1 MIEMARFNNGLI
13 YTDEKCIACNKC
25 ISLCNI
31 SGANI
36 SVFKNGKSSV
46 QIDPVKCNHC
56 GKCIKTCNRDA
67 RHYIDDDE
75 DFFKALENGEK
86 ISAVISPSFYMIY
99 GDDANKILGYL
110 KKLGLDK
117 IYISSYGA
125 EISLWAT
132 IDYIKKGKDI
142 PAVDRA
148 FISPNCPALVNNIE
162 LFYPYLRKKLIPV
175 HSPMM
180 CTTIYAKKYLNDTN
194 KFAYI
199 GPCIAAKDEIISKST
214 DNLIQYNVTFEHMM
228 NHIDRLNFNIER
240 FEGLNAEPDL
250 ITSGIG
256 AVTTLPGSVKDLL
269 SQLLPYGEYLQELT
283 GLSPNTFQMLGL
295 SMSEQYMDDQPLY
308 SEVIA
313 CVNGCYECAGVD
325 KKYYKPSQI
334 VSNINRLHK
343 ETKSVFDR
351 SNSWEKNQQILNELF
366 KNLNVD
372 DFKRT
377 YVNRYKQPFTIP
389 KNVLNEIFNAML
401 KNTEDKRT
409 INCGQC
415 GYKSCKEMASAIAC
429 GYNKKENCIH
439 YMQDE
444 MEYRLRMD
452 MLTSIPNRP
461 TFIAEATKLLQAN
474 PTQSFFL
481 CSGDINRFKVI
492 NDLYGSSTG
501 DSVLRIIAAQL
512 KEIAGERGLCARLG
526 GGSFILFMENTPE
539 NLQKFRNLKYFDC
552 SNLGIKIPVT
562 MRFGITY
569 SLSPDEDLMYLLGCA
584 TIAMDK
590 QVSSIQ
596 NTFTVFTKEYRDR
609 MLQEAEITAQ
619 MQSALDN
626 DEFIMYF
633 QPQYSSS
640 SFKIIGAEA
649 LCRWKKPD
657 GTILLP
663 SVFIPVAEK
672 NGFIRVL
679 DKIIWQKTFSII
691 RHWIDTGIPV
701 VPISINISR
710 VSLESDALIYS
721 IKRLTDE
728 YKIPT
733 EYIHFEI
740 TESAYISDSN
750 EIIDRINKIKDLGYK
765 IAMDDFGSGY
775 SSLNTLK
782 DISIDIL
789 KLDMG
794 FIRDESNMDKGGN
807 IVSSIIR
814 MAHSLDLVTVA
825 EGVESN
831 EKVSFLKGIGCDIL
845 QGFYFS
851 RPVNPKQFVSLV
863 EASGTS
869 KIEANHKQ
877 STFFD
882 FKNFFN
888 PDSNESIMFEQF
900 TGPAAI
906 LEFNETTDSVELLRC
921 NQKCLRLFGLE
932 NKDNKD
938 VRKYLKRFFDR
949 DTNNVYKS
957 TLRMAA
963 VSKKEE
969 FCVTQ
974 NKKYPENSVLWIKSI
989 IWKIGNNDA
998 SHLLYVLL
1006 SDVTDEKISE
1016 GTLGITSNQLK
1027 QEAESN
1033 EIGQLICLV
1042 KFDQKHILKQ
1052 KFELRIIKVN
1062 KEFSH
1067 FTGYTEE
1074 EVLGWGEKELYGM
1087 LHPKDKAKVFKNAAE
1102 HVLSNPDVPFTCEF
1116 RSRFKNKE
1124 YHKIS
1129 LIINSTKQADN
1140 SYLLV
1145 MNLIRLDD

>member
-1 MIEMARFNNGLI
+1 MARFNNGLI
-13 YTDEKCIACNKC
+13 YTDDKCIACNKC

-31 SGANI
+31 IGANI

-46 QIDPVKCNHC
+46 LVDPVKCNHC
-56 GKCIKTCNRDA
+56 GKCIKSCVREA
-67 RHYIDDDE
+67 RHFIDDDS
-75 DFFKALENGEK
+75 DFFRALESGEK
-86 ISAVISPSFYMIY
+86 ISAIISPSFYMVY
-99 GDDANKILGYL
+99 GDDSNKILGYL
-110 KKLGLDK
+110 KQQGLDK

-132 IDYIKKGKDI
+132 IDYIKKAQKL
-142 PAVDRA
+142 PPVERA

-162 LFYPYLRKKLIPV
+162 LFYPYLRNKLIPV

-180 CTTIYAKKYLNDTN
+180 CTAIYAKKYLKDTN
-194 KFAYI
+194 KFVYI
-199 GPCIAAKDEIISKST
+199 GPCIAAKDEILSKST
-214 DNLIQYNVTFEHMM
+214 NNYIDYNLTFEHMM
-228 NHIDRLNFNIER
+228 NYIDRLNFNIER
-240 FEGLNAEPDL
+240 FEGLSAEPDL
-250 ITSGIG
+250 VSTGIG
-256 AVTTLPGSVKDLL
+256 AVTTLPGSVRDLL
-269 SQLLPYGEYLQELT
+269 SLLLPYGEYIQELT

-295 SMSEQYMDDQPLY
+295 SMSEEYMEDQPLY

-313 CVNGCYECAGVD
+313 CLNGCYECAGVD

-334 VSNINRLHK
+334 VSNINKLHK
-343 ETKSVFDR
+343 ETKSIFNR
-351 SNSWEKNQQILNELF
+351 ANSWEKNQDILNELF
-366 KNLNVD
+366 KGLNVD
-372 DFKRT
+372 DFKRI
-377 YVNRYKQPFTIP
+377 YIDRYTQPFTIP

-401 KNTEDKRT
+401 KTTEEKRS

-415 GYKSCKEMASAIAC
+415 GYKSCKEMARAIAC

-444 MEYRLRMD
+444 MEYRLKID
-452 MLTSIPNRP
+452 ILTGIPNRP
-461 TFIAEATKLLQAN
+461 TFIQESSKILQKN
-474 PTQSFFL
+474 PNQSFLL
-481 CSGDINRFKVI
+481 CTGDINRFKVI
-492 NDLYGSSTG
+492 NDLYGSAIG
-501 DSVLRIIAAQL
+501 DNVLRIISSNLQ
-512 KEIAGERGLCARLG
+512 KVAGSTGICGRLG
-526 GGSFILFMENTPE
+526 GGSFMLFVENTPE
-539 NLQKFRNLKYFDC
+539 NLQRLRDIKYFDC
-552 SNLGIKIPVT
+552 SSLGMKIPVT

-596 NTFTVFTKEYRDR
+596 NTFTVFTKEYRDK

-640 SFKIIGAEA
+640 TFKIVGAEA

-679 DKIIWQKTFSII
+679 DKIIWQKTFSLIK
-691 RHWIDTGIPV
+691 HWMESGIPL

-750 EIIDRINKIKDLGYK
+750 EIIERINKIKDLGYK

-814 MAHSLDLVTVA
+814 MAHSLDLLTVA

-851 RPVNPKQFVSLV
+851 RPVSSKQFVALLESN
-863 EASGTS
+863 GTS
-869 KIEANHKQ
+869 KVEANHKQ

-882 FKNFFN
+882 FRNFFN

-906 LEFNETTDSVELLRC
+906 LEFNDTTDSVELLRC

-932 NKDNKD
+932 NKDNREI
-938 VRKYLKRFFDR
+938 RKYLKNFLKR
-949 DTNNVYKS
+949 DGNNDYKS
-957 TLRMAA
+957 ILRVAS
-963 VSKKEE
+963 VSQKEE

-974 NKKYPENSVLWIKSI
+974 NKKYPENSILWIKSI
-989 IWKIGNNDA
+989 IWKIGNND
-998 SHLLYVLL
+998 SNHLLYVLL

-1027 QEAESN
+1027 QESDN
-1033 EIGQLICLV
+1033 DEIGQLICLV
-1042 KFDQKHILKQ
+1042 KFDEKHLSKQ
-1052 KFELRIIKVN
+1052 QFELRIIKVN
-1062 KEFSH
+1062 KEFIH

-1074 EVLGWGEKELYGM
+1074 EVKGWSEKDLYNL
-1087 LHPKDKAKVFKNAAE
+1087 LHPKDKARIFSDATA
-1102 HVLSNPDVPFTCEF
+1102 HVLSEPDTPFMCEF
-1116 RSRFKNKE
+1116 KSRFKNKE

-1145 MNLIRLDD
+1145 MNLIRLND